1 MGQEESRM
9 RVGDLVRMQDGKGF
23 SWWIGRTFLILGFEE
38 DYPEWV
44 NLLTDDGGKIQVER
58 KLLEVL
64 L

>member
-1 MGQEESRM
+1 MKP
-9 RVGDLVRMQDGKGF
+9 GDLVRMQDGKGF
-23 SWWIGRTFLILGFEE
+23 SWWIGKTFLILGFEE